1 MVRINEKRL
10 LHNLNELGQIG
21 RLSEDGGGGLD
32 RRPFSPAE
40 RAARDYF
47 SQQAATAGLAVVT
60 DPAANLSAKLLSQ
73 RPHIP
78 TLLLGSHLDTVPNGG
93 AYDGALGVM
102 AALEV
107 LRTVLEADIDLPV
120 HLEAIAFTD
129 EEGRFGDFFG
139 SQALVGSHTAG
150 SIAAYLRRADAY
162 PDDLVAMRQL
172 VPGGMT
178 MKSVVDARRE
188 PASVAGFV
196 ELHIEQGPQLEEAGV
211 SIGVVEAIFGSR
223 VMEVVFYG
231 RGDHAGTTP
240 LDLRAD
246 ALVAA
251 SNFVAQAP
259 EIVKQRYPGAVITCG
274 NITVKPGVHNVVPGE
289 ATVLVEFRS
298 SEQETLTQMENAIL
312 DLLEEVTAGVKDLF
326 FSISPVDQHDPVKM
340 APAVQD
346 AIAQAS
352 QMLSYPSLTLS
363 SGALHDAGLLAPFAP
378 AGMIFVPSIRGRSH
392 CPEEETAA
400 ADLVAGANVLL
411 HTALIL
417 AQANQ

>member
-1 MVRINEKRL
+1 MLRINEKRL

-21 RLSEDGGGGLD
+21 RLSDSEGAGLD

-47 SQQAATAGLAVVT
+47 SQQAVAAGLAVAT

-73 RPHIP
+73 QPGAP

-107 LRTVLEADIDLPV
+107 LRSVHEAGMDLPV

-139 SQALVGSHTAG
+139 SQALAG
-150 SIAAYLRRADAY
+150 SQTADMIVAFLRRADAY
-162 PDDLVAMRQL
+162 PDDLAAMRRI
-172 VPGGMT
+172 VPGGLT
-178 MKSVVDARRE
+178 VESVVDARRE
-188 PASVAGFV
+188 PAGIAGFV

-211 SIGVVEAIFGSR
+211 TTGVVDAIFGSR
-223 VMEVVFYG
+223 VMDIVFHG

-240 LDLRAD
+240 LHLRSD

-251 SNFVAQAP
+251 AHFVAQAP
-259 EIVKQRYPGAVITCG
+259 QLVQQRFPGTVITCG
-274 NITVKPGVHNVVPGE
+274 NIAVKPGVHNVVPNE
-289 ATVLVEFRS
+289 AKVLVEFRAS
-298 SEQETLTQMENAIL
+298 NQETLTQMESAIW
-312 DLLEEVTAGVKDLF
+312 DLLKESIAASEDLS

-340 APAVQD
+340 SPAIQE
-346 AIAQAS
+346 AILQAS
-352 QMLSYPSLTLS
+352 QMLSYPIMTLS
-363 SGALHDAGLLAPFAP
+363 SGALHDAGLLAPFTP
-378 AGMIFVPSIRGRSH
+378 AGMIFVPSIKGRSH
-392 CPEEETAA
+392 CPEEDTAA
-400 ADLVAGANVLL
+400 ADLVAGANVFL

-417 AQANQ
+417 AQTYQ